1 MVFAAETQNL
11 VENAKRK
18 LIAKNADMAVANDV
32 TESGAGFDVDTN
44 VATIV
49 TRSGEESLPMMTKA
63 RLADVILDKISDVC

>member
-1 MVFAAETQNL
+1 
-11 VENAKRK
+11 
-18 LIAKNADMAVANDV
+18 MAVANDV